1 MHQHTFDPIRIFQN
15 SVKLRELK
23 KSVKECER
31 EYREI
36 QLERLESL
44 LPIHNNE
51 L

>member
-15 SVKLRELK
+15 SVKLRELNE
-23 KSVKECER
+23 SER